1 MDLFKGLKGENEE
14 LLGYA
19 RRQIEEAIATNA
31 ETLNLIDF
39 GLTSLPGEIFLQLPS
54 LRFFHC
60 RFNHLSSIPSEIGNC
75 HNLKELYVADNNL
88 KTLPDE
94 LSFCQE
100 LEHVDIRCNMFESI
114 PASLGGCEKLCTI
127 YADNNLLPT
136 SVLTNYGM
144 VLNSF
149 IEQLKTKVYTK
160 SAGKN

>member
-1 MDLFKGLKGENEE
+1 M
-14 LLGYA
+14 
-19 RRQIEEAIATNA
+19 
-31 ETLNLIDF
+31 
-39 GLTSLPGEIFLQLPS
+39 
-54 LRFFHC
+54 
-60 RFNHLSSIPSEIGNC
+60 SSIPSEIGNC
-75 HNLKELYVADNNL
+75 HNLKELNVANNNL